1 MLTMIIIVHS
11 FTKYLLK
18 HLYLRPG
25 HITVSS
31 IPVLIIRI
39 LGKLMNES
47 NTIYISYL

>member
-1 MLTMIIIVHS
+1 MLTM
-11 FTKYLLK
+11 LK

-25 HITVSS
+25 HTTINT

-47 NTIYISYL
+47 NAIYISYL